1 MKQRI
6 AVTWEMC
13 GYIEVEA
20 DDIEEAM
27 DMVREDPDAYSL
39 PNDGGNYVDGSF
51 CLSTD
56 DTDTMKIIYGFN
68 NHIKE

>member
-20 DDIEEAM
+20 ENIAQAMKKVKDNPDDY
-27 DMVREDPDAYSL
+27 PL
-39 PNDGGNYVDGSF
+39 PYYNGEYVDGSF
-51 CLSTD
+51 GLSTD
-56 DTDTMKIIYGFN
+56 DVEAMTMLCGQSQYQ
-68 NHIKE
+68 